1 MSEVSEAVTL
11 VFFSFLMVAAG
22 YEIKRR
28 QQKLRAVYD
37 VLDVE
42 TKHIAAGLE
51 LMVQQGELLPYTG
64 ETVA

>member
-37 VLDVE
+37 VLDGE

-51 LMVQQGELLPYTG
+51 QMVQQGELRPYIG
-64 ETVA
+64 ETWA

>member
-42 TKHIAAGLE
+42 TKHIAAGVE
-51 LMVQQGELLPYTG
+51 QMVQQGELRPDTG

>member
-51 LMVQQGELLPYTG
+51 QMVQQGELRPYTG